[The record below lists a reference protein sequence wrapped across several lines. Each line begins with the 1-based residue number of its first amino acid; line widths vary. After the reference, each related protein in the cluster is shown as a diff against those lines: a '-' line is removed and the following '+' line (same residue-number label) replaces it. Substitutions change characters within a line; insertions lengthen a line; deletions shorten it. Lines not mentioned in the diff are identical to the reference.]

1 LNKGNIFLPWKR
13 EELENILHDI
23 ISSGVESTKVDFKEE
38 LKINNREKGEFLKD
52 ISAIANSSDSRYN
65 NFGFILIEVKSRE
78 IVGSTFLKEN
88 KNKIDNL
95 QAQVDQLI
103 NEYISPFIQ
112 THLMIFEERDKT
124 WGVIIIPPSR
134 MLPHVFIR
142 DIDNKFRGDIYVRR
156 GTTTEKAKPEDFAR
170 FFSIYIE
177 DLRYEFQSQINN
189 IYLNL
194 GDIIKQN
201 LEKIFQSKEEIIA
214 EDKSDKIRI
223 LQKTKQFNLL
233 EEIDS
238 IFFSKENQVKE
249 KLIKRAYNINQF
261 FVSKFPWSISLPSDP
276 VHSKEV
282 SKKYLDSINKEA
294 EIYWQSLAKLMLKD
308 NEGKYNEAII
318 NSIQIIS
325 DYRVPIG
332 ISINNLGLA
341 IRYYPLVVSLYI
353 AFIIGAYKKKDELLK
368 KFSELKLKS
377 NLSKRL
383 ISIFDALFWV
393 RNAEIIFQVQHEQ
406 YPNMLWCDP
415 IGSYIK
421 LLFEQKINPYID
433 DYFFLIN
440 SNKYFYIGEF
450 LLSLLPLTK
459 NSDSPAPGIYL
470 YESIFSADIIEEFL
484 LNEQE
489 WIENFL
495 NQPLKHVLQ
504 NFIEI
509 VEKIKPP
516 NPECL
521 IKRRSLID
529 KIKKLLPYLKSSHYL
544 KKTQAKS

>member
-1 LNKGNIFLPWKR
+1 LNKGNIFLPWKG
-13 EELENILHDI
+13 EELKNILHNI

-38 LKINNREKGEFLKD
+38 LKINNNREKGEFLKD
-52 ISAIANSSDSRYN
+52 ISAIANSSDPRCD
-65 NFGFILIEVKSRE
+65 NFGFILIGVKPGE

-95 QAQVDQLI
+95 QAQIDQLI
-103 NEYISPFIQ
+103 KEYISPFIQ

-124 WGVIIIPPSR
+124 WGVIIIPPSS

-142 DIDNKFRGDIYVRR
+142 DIDNKSRGDIYVRR

-177 DLRYEFQSQINN
+177 DLRYEFQGQINN

-201 LEKIFQSKEEIIA
+201 LEIFQSKEEIIA

-249 KLIKRAYNINQF
+249 EFIKRAYNINQF
-261 FVSKFPWSISLPSDP
+261 FVSKFHWSISLPSDP
-276 VHSKEV
+276 VHSKEI

-308 NEGKYNEAII
+308 NESKYNEAII

-325 DYRVPIG
+325 DYRIPIG
-332 ISINNLGLA
+332 ISINDLGLA

-377 NLSKRL
+377 IFSKRL
-383 ISIFDALFWV
+383 ISILDALFEV

-421 LLFEQKINPYID
+421 SIFEQKINPYID

-450 LLSLLPLTK
+450 
-459 NSDSPAPGIYL
+459 
-470 YESIFSADIIEEFL
+470 F
-484 LNEQE
+484 
-489 WIENFL
+489 
-495 NQPLKHVLQ
+495 
-504 NFIEI
+504 
-509 VEKIKPP
+509 
-516 NPECL
+516 
-521 IKRRSLID
+521 
-529 KIKKLLPYLKSSHYL
+529 
-544 KKTQAKS
+544 